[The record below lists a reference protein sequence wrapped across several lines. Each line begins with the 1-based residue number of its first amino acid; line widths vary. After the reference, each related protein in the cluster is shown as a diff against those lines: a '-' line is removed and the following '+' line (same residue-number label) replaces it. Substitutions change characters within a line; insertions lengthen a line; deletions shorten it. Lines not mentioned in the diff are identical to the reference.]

1 MMNYFAIPG
10 LININQIA
18 KSTDPNRILETVCK
32 YYRLDKDMVKSRT
45 RKRQFVKAR
54 QIAHYLI
61 AKKNPEL
68 TDAEI
73 AWATGSFDRCTVIHS
88 KKTIESYIEVGD
100 KYGKDALR
108 INYML

>member
-18 KSTDPNRILETVCK
+18 KSTDPERIFIASCK
-32 YYRLDKDMVKSRT
+32 YFNLEPEKVKSRT
-45 RKRQFVKAR
+45 RKMKYVKCRQTA
-54 QIAHYLI
+54 QYLI

-73 AWATGSFDRCTVIHS
+73 GTLTGGFHRCSVIHS
-88 KKTIESYIEVGD
+88 KKLIESLIQIGD
-100 KYGKDALR
+100 SYGKDALR